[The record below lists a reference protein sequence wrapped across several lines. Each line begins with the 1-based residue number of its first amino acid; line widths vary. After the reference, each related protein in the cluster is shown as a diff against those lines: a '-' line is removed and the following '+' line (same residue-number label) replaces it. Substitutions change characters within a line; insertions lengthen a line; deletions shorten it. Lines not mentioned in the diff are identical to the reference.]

1 MRQSGRDWSESG
13 FRSRQTWLCRPA
25 LSLGLG
31 KEGFK
36 GRGTSGRERS
46 RAEGKESPSKGAE
59 GSPRGES
66 PVLGT
71 QKHPLSCFLP
81 LAMSLLPPGLGFMV
95 CKVGIMILPRYRMAV
110 LFRTKEQ
117 RGKCFGKGKALH
129 WC

>member
-31 KEGFK
+31 KDGFK
-36 GRGTSGRERS
+36 GRGTSGRERP

-59 GSPRGES
+59 GSPRGKS

-95 CKVGIMILPRYRMAV
+95 CKVGIMIPPPLQDGSSIQNERAEGEM
-110 LFRTKEQ
+110 LW
-117 RGKCFGKGKALH
+117 KG
-129 WC
+129 